1 MHPLLLEGLMPD
13 SLQVSR
19 DAARRHAILT
29 ARKKSEHAP
38 RRRFRAW
45 RPALQI

>member
-29 ARKKSEHAP
+29 ARAERESAP

-45 RPALQI
+45 RPVLQT